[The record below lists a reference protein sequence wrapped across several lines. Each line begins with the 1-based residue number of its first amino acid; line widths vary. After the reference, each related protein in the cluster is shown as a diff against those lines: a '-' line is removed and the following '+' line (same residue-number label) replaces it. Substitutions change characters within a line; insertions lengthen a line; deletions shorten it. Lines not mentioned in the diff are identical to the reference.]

1 MRLARIE
8 NTLEEIKR
16 TLDEPEPPERLITV
30 DKAAEIPHCTP
41 QRGRDSIL
49 HEGSLNA
56 TRTCRR
62 CFLSFHD
69 VRRRAGYGI
78 IGETKGY
85 L

>member
-41 QRGRDSIL
+41 QGGVIPFMKAR
-49 HEGSLNA
+49 
-56 TRTCRR
+56 
-62 CFLSFHD
+62 
-69 VRRRAGYGI
+69 
-78 IGETKGY
+78 
-85 L
+85 